1 MSEEGVFRK
10 EVIELIM
17 RQTEYDE
24 ATTIS
29 KLKHY
34 KGDVVQ
40 VIREFMGGKKSS
52 KKVPST
58 TNQKVFG
65 EIRSMMD
72 DASERYRRTTQKGI

>member
-40 VIREFMGGKKSS
+40 VIREFMGGKKLS

-65 EIRSMMD
+65 EIRYMMD
-72 DASERYRRTTQKGI
+72 DAAERYRRTTQKGI